1 MLKNF
6 TDIKTLAAGRG
17 QMSIAIAAAEDA
29 NTIQALKD
37 LREHLP
43 VKYHLVGGIAKVAA
57 VCAEVGLDTTPHE
70 IISTNSDEE
79 SAAKA
84 VELCKN
90 DTATILMKGALGTS
104 TLLKAV
110 LDKETG
116 IRQEKGGGG
125 LISHLA
131 VLECPTYHK
140 LMFMTDGGI
149 NPAPDVDKKQSI
161 LENTIRFMH
170 RLGIGSPKVAALC
183 AVETVSDKMP
193 ETVDAAELATRNRNG
208 QITGCLVEGPLSFD
222 LAISSESA
230 RMKGIESQ
238 VAGDTD
244 VFLMPNISTGNIMSK
259 ALLYLAGAKMAGCVL
274 GAKVPIV
281 LTSRGAT
288 AEEKL
293 LSFLLTLA
301 AG

>member
-1 MLKNF
+1 MLNNF
-6 TDIKTLAAGRG
+6 NAIKLLAKGKGRKA
-17 QMSIAIAAAEDA
+17 IAVAAAEDA
-29 NTIQALKD
+29 NTIQALKE
-37 LREHLP
+37 LRGHLDIE
-43 VKYHLVGGIAKVAA
+43 YYLTGDSAKVKDAWGKDISN
-57 VCAEVGLDTTPHE
+57 VTVIDTK
-70 IISTNSDEE
+70 SDEE

-84 VELCKN
+84 VELCKIGKA
-90 DTATILMKGALGTS
+90 DILMKGKLGTS

-110 LDKETG
+110 LNKETG
-116 IRQEKGGGG
+116 IMQGG

-149 NPAPDVDKKQSI
+149 NPEPDLDKKKSI
-161 LENTIRFMH
+161 LENTIKFMH
-170 RLGIGSPKVAALC
+170 KLGYKNPNVAALC
-183 AVETVSDKMP
+183 AVETVSEKMP
-193 ETVDAAELATRNRNG
+193 ETVHAAELVK
-208 QITGCLVEGPLSFD
+208 ISIPGCYIEGPISLD
-222 LAISSESA
+222 LAISAESA
-230 RMKGIESQ
+230 KIKGIESKL
-238 VAGDTD
+238 AGDTD
-244 VFLMPNISTGNIMSK
+244 VFLMPNISTGNVTSK
-259 ALLYLAGAKMAGCVL
+259 ALQYLAGAKMAGCVL

>member
-6 TDIKTLAAGRG
+6 SDIKTLAAGRG
-17 QMSIAIAAAEDA
+17 QMSIAIAAAEDT
-29 NTIQALKD
+29 NTIRALKD

-43 VKYHLVGGIAKVAA
+43 VKYYLVGDMLKVNSA
-57 VCAEVGLDTTPHE
+57 CAEAGLDAASHE
-70 IISTNSDEE
+70 IIATASDEE
-79 SAAKA
+79 SASKA

-90 DTATILMKGALGTS
+90 GTASILMKGELGTA

-110 LDKETG
+110 LCKENG
-116 IRQEKGGGG
+116 IRQGG

-149 NPAPDVDKKQSI
+149 NPTPDLDKKQAI
-161 LENTIRFMH
+161 LENTIQFMH
-170 RLGIGSPKVAALC
+170 RLGLTNPKVAALC
-183 AVETVSDKMP
+183 AVETISDKMP
-193 ETVDAAELATRNRNG
+193 ETVDAAELVRRNQEG
-208 QITGCLVEGPLSFD
+208 EITGCLVEGPLSFD
-222 LAISSESA
+222 LAISAESA
-230 RMKGIESQ
+230 KIKGIKSQ
-238 VAGDTD
+238 VAGDAD
-244 VFLMPNISTGNIMSK
+244 VFLMPNISTGNVMSK

-274 GAKVPIV
+274 GVKVPIV

-301 AG
+301 AC